1 MADEREAP
9 DQERI
14 TGVAIL
20 TEDGRLF
27 ALPRPN
33 RHGNL
38 FALADFHGQDGEP
51 SVQGFMTNRG
61 RFVDRKEAM
70 SIACQTNGPWRSVRP
85 DRPELFSEDLW

>member
-1 MADEREAP
+1 MADTTMATGL
-9 DQERI
+9 ERI

-27 ALPRPN
+27 ALPKPN

-38 FALADFHGQDGEP
+38 FALADFYGQDGEP
-51 SVQGFMTNRG
+51 SVQGFTTNTG

-70 SIACQTNGPWRSVRP
+70 SIACRTNGPWRSVRP
-85 DRPELFSEDLW
+85 DRNELFSEDLW